1 MIRRSGDSISSQPGS
16 ETIQW
21 TTAIPFFL
29 VHLMGLWAIQTG
41 ISLEMVVL
49 AIASYYLRMLAI
61 TAGYHRYFSHR
72 SYKTGRVFQFIL
84 AVLAMTSAQKGV
96 LWWAAHHRHHH
107 KHSDQEQD
115 RHSPV
120 QRGFWYSHVG
130 WLLTN
135 EYDRT
140 EFAVVKDLV
149 KYPELRLLNRFHYV
163 PPFLY
168 ALLIFMVW
176 GFPGLIWGFFISTTV
191 LYHCT
196 FFINSLTHIIGR
208 VRYDSRDGSRNSFIL
223 AVLCCGEG
231 WHNNHHYY
239 QSSVN
244 QGWRWWEIDFS
255 YYLLILLSWFRLVWD
270 LRTPPDHIKAKIYAP
285 GN

>member
-1 MIRRSGDSISSQPGS
+1 MTRLSGDSISRQSGS
-16 ETIQW
+16 EAIQW
-21 TTAIPFFL
+21 ATAIPFIL

-41 ISLEMVVL
+41 VSVELIVL

-72 SYKTGRVFQFIL
+72 SYKTGRVFQFLL

-140 EFAVVKDLV
+140 EFAIVKDLV

-168 ALLIFMVW
+168 ALLIYMVW
-176 GFPGLIWGFFISTTV
+176 GFPGLVWGFFISTTV

-223 AVLCCGEG
+223 AILCCGEG

-244 QGWRWWEIDFS
+244 QGWRWWEVDFS
-255 YYLLILLSWFRLVWD
+255 YYLLILLSWFRIVWD
-270 LRTPPDHIKAKIYAP
+270 LRTPPDHIKANIYAP
-285 GN
+285 GS

>member
-1 MIRRSGDSISSQPGS
+1 MTRRSGDSISRQSGS
-16 ETIQW
+16 EAIQW
-21 TTAIPFFL
+21 ATAIPFIL

-41 ISLEMVVL
+41 VSVELIVL

-72 SYKTGRVFQFIL
+72 SYKTGRVFQFLL

-140 EFAVVKDLV
+140 EFAIVKDLV

-168 ALLIFMVW
+168 ALLIYMVW
-176 GFPGLIWGFFISTTV
+176 GFPGLVWGFFISTTV

-223 AVLCCGEG
+223 AILCCGEG

-244 QGWRWWEIDFS
+244 QGWRWWEVDFS
-255 YYLLILLSWFRLVWD
+255 YYLLILLSWFRIVWD
-270 LRTPPDHIKAKIYAP
+270 LRTPPDHIKANIYAP
-285 GN
+285 GS

>member
-1 MIRRSGDSISSQPGS
+1 MTRLSGDSISRQSGA
-16 ETIQW
+16 EAIQW
-21 TTAIPFFL
+21 ATAIPFIL

-41 ISLEMVVL
+41 VSVELIVL

-72 SYKTGRVFQFIL
+72 SYKTGRVFQFLL

-140 EFAVVKDLV
+140 EFAIVKDLV

-168 ALLIFMVW
+168 ALLIYMVW
-176 GFPGLIWGFFISTTV
+176 GFPGLVWGFFISTTV

-223 AVLCCGEG
+223 AILCCGEG

-244 QGWRWWEIDFS
+244 QGWRWWEVDFS
-255 YYLLILLSWFRLVWD
+255 YYLLILLSWFRIVWD
-270 LRTPPDHIKAKIYAP
+270 LRTPPDHIKANIYAP
-285 GN
+285 GS